1 MFQTLLLIGADEAS
15 YTNYFNVQSTRGIE
29 LVCLL
34 SLLSALIVANL
45 IVYFV
50 KKDKFV
56 LSTKISLYT
65 LIAFSASIVIA
76 NIVMSVKD
84 GTFEEI
90 DCRGYI
96 ESVPFMALT
105 VVLTIILGLMLVVTP
120 FILDKEKHNDMRY
133 QTRSIAY
140 AGLLLAL
147 AFGLSYIRLFKG
159 PYGGSITVASLLPI
173 ALYSYIFGCK
183 KGTVVGVTFGVL
195 QFIQDPYFYHILQF
209 FLDYILPFG
218 FIGLCGGMFKKI
230 IKNPALSLLAG
241 LGVGVVLRFISHFI
255 SGAVFFGAWM
265 PENFTSIWT
274 YSFVY
279 NVAYVPVDGIISM
292 VFGYILLSSKMFV
305 NQINKIMNPID
316 KSKVI
321 TAQGEL
327 IADQK
332 VETPKK
338 NAVES

>member
-1 MFQTLLLIGADEAS
+1 MFQSLFLISADEVS
-15 YTNYFNVQSTRGIE
+15 YKNYFNVEEPRGIE
-29 LVCLL
+29 LICLL
-34 SLLSALIVANL
+34 ALLGVLIIANAV
-45 IVYFV
+45 VYSTR
-50 KKDKFV
+50 KDKFV

-65 LIAFSASIVIA
+65 LIVFSASIIIA
-76 NIVMSVKD
+76 NIAMAIKD
-84 GTFEEI
+84 HSFDEI

-105 VVLTIILGLMLVVTP
+105 VVITIILGLMLIVLP
-120 FILDKEKHNDMRY
+120 FIFDKEKHNDMKF

-140 AGLLLAL
+140 AGILLAL

-173 ALYSYIFGCK
+173 ALYSYIFGSK
-183 KGTVVGVTFGVL
+183 KGTLVGVAFGVL

-230 IKNPALSLLAG
+230 IKNPALSLVAG
-241 LGVGVVLRFISHFI
+241 LGVGVVLRFVSHFI

-279 NVAYVPVDGIISM
+279 NIAYVPIDGIISM
-292 VFGYILLSSKMFV
+292 VFGYFLLRSKLFI
-305 NQINKIMNPID
+305 NQINMITLTEKP
-316 KSKVI
+316 VI
-321 TAQGEL
+321 NDTVEDTTY
-327 IADQK
+327 IADAK
-332 VETPKK
+332 
-338 NAVES
+338 